1 MHYLNN
7 KNNLSYSQQYL
18 NDITEH
24 VSPKELIKKTKENN
38 EKKAKVKLLPNT
50 EKETRFWRKKNW
62 AISQDIK
69 FIINLERDFYN
80 YNEWKSLEN
89 LFKVLKKTPLQIEID
104 DLIEKKESLEE
115 IYQKELDK
123 VSG

>member
-1 MHYLNN
+1 LHYLNN

-80 YNEWKSLEN
+80 YNE
-89 LFKVLKKTPLQIEID
+89 
-104 DLIEKKESLEE
+104 
-115 IYQKELDK
+115 
-123 VSG
+123 